1 MILCLDTK
9 LLFFLSACLDE
20 MMVEDMRIMYG
31 GKQLEDECC
40 MEEAGIQKASTL
52 QLCLGRLRGGVI
64 EPSMRV
70 LAASF
75 KCDKMI
81 CRK

>member
-1 MILCLDTK
+1 
-9 LLFFLSACLDE
+9 

-40 MEEAGIQKASTL
+40 MEEAGVLKASTL

-64 EPSMRV
+64 EPSMKI
-70 LAASF
+70 LAASY

-81 CRK
+81 CRKYSRMDIPGQFLINFWL